1 MPFFLFMNKCYS
13 SAISKY
19 FKLPLSLPS
28 PEIYLIFTC
37 LSVELKKQSSC
48 CVHLVNKSDQY
59 VAFKVS
65 LQFYVMNYGSCFCS
79 LKYFCHTGYCLTSC
93 FVFFFCFRRN
103 NLTPNVSCI
112 HINFISSF
120 DSFGIWTCNR
130 LKQLLQKDI
139 VFDQM

>member
-1 MPFFLFMNKCYS
+1 MNKCYS

-37 LSVELKKQSSC
+37 LLVEVKKQSSC

-79 LKYFCHTGYCLTSC
+79 LTFFSLILYIVWLH
-93 FVFFFCFRRN
+93 VFFRRN
-103 NLTPNVSCI
+103 NLRPNVSCI
-112 HINFISSF
+112 NINFISSF
-120 DSFGIWTCNR
+120 DNFGVWICNR